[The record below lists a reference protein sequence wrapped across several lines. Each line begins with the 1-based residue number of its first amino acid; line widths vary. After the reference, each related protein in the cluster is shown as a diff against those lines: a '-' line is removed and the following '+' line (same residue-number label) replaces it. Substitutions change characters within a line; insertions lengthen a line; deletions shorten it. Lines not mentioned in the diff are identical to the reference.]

1 MISGRLINQSVWKK
15 FQGCQAEPAA
25 RRKKAA
31 EQALISLKLAAEIV
45 MEVIASDW
53 IQ

>member
-1 MISGRLINQSVWKK
+1 MISQRLINQSAWKK

-25 RRKKAA
+25 RRKKADKKTF
-31 EQALISLKLAAEIV
+31 ISLKLGTEIV
-45 MEVIASDW
+45 MEVIVSDW

>member
-1 MISGRLINQSVWKK
+1 MISRGLINQSAWKK

-25 RRKKAA
+25 RRKKADKKMFV
-31 EQALISLKLAAEIV
+31 SLKLGTEIV
-45 MEVIASDW
+45 MEVIVSDW

>member
-1 MISGRLINQSVWKK
+1 MWKK

-25 RRKKAA
+25 RRKKAD
-31 EQALISLKLAAEIV
+31 EKTFVSLKLGAEIV